1 MKGKFFIFIFC
12 VMALFMQGCAV
23 IGTALSLGAAYGI
36 SQLAK

>member
-1 MKGKFFIFIFC
+1 MKRKFFIVALC
-12 VMALFMQGCAV
+12 AMAAFVNGCAL